1 MVLLGSERSQPCHTE
16 EIWKEETQYQ
26 RKIGRKSLRVMLCL
40 AWYQHKINSVP
51 QIIPVQPG
59 LKSDP
64 DPLPPHSFLP
74 LSVWPVRIYS
84 VMWFPISFL
93 PRNKLFFFSLS
104 CAGSSLL
111 HGIFSSCDESK
122 RALLCIAVH
131 GLVIAV
137 ASLVTEHRCQGTRA
151 SVVAVPGL

>member
-1 MVLLGSERSQPCHTE
+1 
-16 EIWKEETQYQ
+16 
-26 RKIGRKSLRVMLCL
+26 MLCL

-93 PRNKLFFFSLS
+93 PRNKLFFF
-104 CAGSSLL
+104 
-111 HGIFSSCDESK
+111 FK
-122 RALLCIAVH
+122 LCWVF
-131 GLVIAV
+131 V
-137 ASLVTEHRCQGTRA
+137 AAWDFL
-151 SVVAVPGL
+151 